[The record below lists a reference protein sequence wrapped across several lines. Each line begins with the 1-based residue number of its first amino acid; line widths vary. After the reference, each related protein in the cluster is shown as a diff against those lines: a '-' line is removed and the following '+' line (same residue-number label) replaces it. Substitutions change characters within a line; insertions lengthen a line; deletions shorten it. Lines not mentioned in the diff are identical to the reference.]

1 MQLVLATNNRNKRSE
16 FAGMFGDHVIRG
28 PADFGLEFDVEETG
42 ESFLANSLLK
52 ADHLR
57 SLLQRAGRFPL
68 DDDVA
73 VIADDSG
80 LCVDALG
87 GGPGVYSARFGS
99 PDGGATELDAKARND
114 LLLQSIGGTADRSAR
129 FVCCMVALLPD
140 DRLIVAQESWSGRI
154 ADRPSAGTGGFGY
167 DPIFYLPDRG
177 CTAADLSASEK
188 NRVSH
193 RGRASRVLHAALL
206 EAERLRG

>member
-1 MQLVLATNNRNKRSE
+1 MQLVLATNSRHKRSE
-16 FAGMFGDHVIRG
+16 FADIFGDHVIRG
-28 PADFGLEFDVEETG
+28 PADLGLEFNVEETG
-42 ESFLANSLLK
+42 DSFLANSLLK

-57 SLLQRAGRFPL
+57 SLLQRTARLPTG
-68 DDDVA
+68 DDVA

-99 PDGGATELDAKARND
+99 PDGGATELDATARND
-114 LLLQSIGGTADRSAR
+114 LLLQSIAGVKDRSAH

-167 DPIFYLPDRG
+167 DPIFYLPDRE
-177 CTAADLSASEK
+177 CTAADLTAEEK
-188 NRVSH
+188 NRISH

-206 EAERLRG
+206 GAERLPK